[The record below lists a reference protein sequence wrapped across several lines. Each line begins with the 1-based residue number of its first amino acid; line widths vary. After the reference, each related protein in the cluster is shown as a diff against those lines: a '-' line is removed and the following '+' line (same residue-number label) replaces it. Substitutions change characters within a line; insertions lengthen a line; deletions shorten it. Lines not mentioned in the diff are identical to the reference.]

1 MARSKKIALWLLE
14 VYALSFSCYL
24 PMLLRQNGAAVPDAL
39 LSLKYLFVLIPAL
52 VSAVFLLREHSLKA
66 CWLTH
71 VKKLSAKELCLLAA
85 TVLTGILTTCGYSL
99 CRHTGL
105 FGSAYPTIG
114 AFAAAGGYLFL
125 TALAE
130 ELAWR
135 GFLLDRV
142 ACGRRSAPSA
152 LLVGVLWGVWHIPMW
167 TVRNALG
174 PAEILP
180 LLLWTVLVSLVLGR
194 TWFRFGNL
202 LSVALLHASF
212 NVCFLAPAGWNNL
225 VLLGIII
232 LCYIIEKYKKNSK
245 EF

>member
-1 MARSKKIALWLLE
+1 MAGRKKIALWLLA
-14 VYALSFSCYL
+14 VYALSFICYL

-39 LSLKYLFVLIPAL
+39 LYLKYLFVLIPAL
-52 VSAVFLLREHSLKA
+52 LSAVFLLREHSLKA

-71 VKKLSAKELCLLAA
+71 FKKLSAKELFLLAA
-85 TVLTGILTTCGYSL
+85 AVLAGILTTCGYSL
-99 CRHTGL
+99 CRSAGL
-105 FGSAYPTIG
+105 FVSAYPSILSV
-114 AFAAAGGYLFL
+114 AAAGGYLFL

-142 ACGRRSAPSA
+142 ACGRRSGPSA

-167 TVRNALG
+167 TVRNALR

-180 LLLWTVLVSLVLGR
+180 LLLWAVLLALVLGM

-202 LSVALLHASF
+202 LSVALLHASC
-212 NVCFLAPAGWNNL
+212 NVCFLAPAGWNDL
-225 VLLGIII
+225 VLLGGMI
-232 LCYIIEKYKKNSK
+232 LCYIIGKYKKNSK

>member
-1 MARSKKIALWLLE
+1 MAGSKKIALWLLA
-14 VYALSFSCYL
+14 VYALSFICYL
-24 PMLLRQNGAAVPDAL
+24 PMLLRQNGATVPDAL
-39 LSLKYLFVLIPAL
+39 LYLKYLFVLIPAL

-71 VKKLSAKELCLLAA
+71 VKKLSVKELFLLAA
-85 TVLTGILTTCGYSL
+85 AVLAGVLTTCGYSL
-99 CRHTGL
+99 CRNTGL
-105 FGSAYPTIG
+105 FASAYPSVLS
-114 AFAAAGGYLFL
+114 FAAAGGYLCL

-180 LLLWTVLVSLVLGR
+180 LLLWAVLLALVLGM

-202 LSVALLHASF
+202 LSVALLHASC
-212 NVCFLAPAGWNNL
+212 NVCFLAPAEWNNL
-225 VLLGIII
+225 VLLGIIL